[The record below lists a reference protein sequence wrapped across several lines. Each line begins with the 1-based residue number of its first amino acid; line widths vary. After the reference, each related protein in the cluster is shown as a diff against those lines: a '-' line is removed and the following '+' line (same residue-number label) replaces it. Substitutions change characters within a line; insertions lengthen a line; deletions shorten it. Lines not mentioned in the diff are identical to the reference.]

1 MIKEGRTSFLGG
13 EIEALECGK
22 EVSVCVSLEGV
33 KGRAPVSE
41 ITGGFE
47 GNCRVDDRSE
57 GALETSLLLDRDW
70 LSERVDSSGRGVTR
84 KKAAGIGKLFACS
97 ETAPMP
103 DEEPYISW
111 DLVGGLSG
119 EEDRSS
125 PLSFK

>member
-1 MIKEGRTSFLGG
+1 MIDEGRTSSAGG
-13 EIEALECGK
+13 ETEAVEGGK
-22 EVSVCVSLEGV
+22 EASVFVSLGGV

-47 GNCRVDDRSE
+47 GNCRAAGRSE
-57 GALETSLLLDRDW
+57 GTLETSLLLDRDW
-70 LSERVDSSGRGVTR
+70 LSERVDSLGRGVTR
-84 KKAAGIGKLFACS
+84 NKAAGIGDLFACS